1 MTGWDTALTIANIII
16 TGISCVGAY
25 KSRRYYRKSRNITIL
40 TQVKQALNEIS
51 EMLQRLPDVLL
62 TTNNKRKGFN
72 PTNAVREIGK
82 ELSDHLNKAMDVV
95 SADYSNEFRE
105 LQKNYSFDLPKYINS
120 MMDGTVLKQDN
131 DRLILDR
138 LGFDQCQEQLRMMQQ
153 FLKKKVSEAEE
164 KLK

>member
-1 MTGWDTALTIANIII
+1 MTGWDTALIIVNILI

-62 TTNNKRKGFN
+62 TTNSNRKGFN

-95 SADYSNEFRE
+95 SADYSNEFRK

-131 DRLILDR
+131 DRLLIY
-138 LGFDQCQEQLRMMQQ
+138 Q
-153 FLKKKVSEAEE
+153 
-164 KLK
+164 